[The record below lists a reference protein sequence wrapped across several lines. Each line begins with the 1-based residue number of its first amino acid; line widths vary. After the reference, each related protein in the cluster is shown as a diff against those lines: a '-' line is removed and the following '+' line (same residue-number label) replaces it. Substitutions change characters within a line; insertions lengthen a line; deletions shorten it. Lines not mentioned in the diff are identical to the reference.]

1 MNIKKEIVAFDL
13 ETTGINTQ
21 TARILSIA
29 IQVLDTQLNT
39 IDEFYSLVCPDRNP
53 QNYDIESTA
62 HTVHGITKEMVANAP
77 TLQEL
82 LPTIKKYFESRDI
95 LTYNGN
101 TFDLELLNYELQRLG
116 TYLPVKGKIC
126 YDSYDIE
133 KQFNSNKLGSV
144 YKRYMGKTM
153 EEDGLF
159 AHNALSDVKAT
170 IEIFKKQV
178 QMYDIDLDKFFL
190 ESPKKIIQLNEN
202 KEYVFT
208 LGKYKERLVEDI
220 MKQDTSYI
228 SWLVGSNQGQVEFL
242 TLLKNIYTNLK
253 QKQNE
258 TK

>member
-1 MNIKKEIVAFDL
+1 MNIRKEIVAFDL

-53 QNYDIESTA
+53 QNYDIEPTA
-62 HTVHGITKEMVANAP
+62 FTAHGITKEMVADAP

-82 LPTIKKYFESRDI
+82 LPTIKNYFEDRDI

-153 EEDGLF
+153 EEDGLV
-159 AHNALSDVKAT
+159 AHNAASDVKAT
-170 IEIFKKQV
+170 IEIFKRQI
-178 QMYDIDLDKFFL
+178 QMYDIDLDKYFL

-242 TLLKNIYTNLK
+242 TLLKAIYTNLK

-258 TK
+258 SK